1 MVPRSGP
8 RITTTRQ
15 CARIKSKTEVAFAAA
30 ITLPGNTLTVELK
43 QSSFGIAAD
52 GSAVE
57 LFTFSHKDGMVLSVT
72 NYGCVIQSLMV
83 PDRDGKL
90 ADIVLGY
97 DTLAE
102 YEADKRFLGCVVGRY
117 ANRIAHG
124 KFTLDGTDYQLE
136 TNPKGHHLHGG
147 GEGFHKQVWRAS
159 VEQHDGLPLLSLHHS
174 SPHGH
179 GGYPGNVGCKVTY
192 AVTSGGEIEVSY
204 YANTDQKTIINL
216 TNHSYFNMAGHEHAG
231 ENGVLD
237 HLAHLNCDTYLP
249 TDALGIPIS
258 APVTVADTPMDF
270 RTETSFAKR
279 IHRDDVQLKNGGGY
293 DHNWV
298 VNQSGDKLN
307 LAARVI
313 EPDSGRVLEV
323 LTTQP
328 GIQCYT
334 GNNID
339 DIRGK
344 GGMIYKY
351 RGALCLE
358 TQHFPN
364 SPNQSEFPSTI
375 ITPEESFYQST
386 VFRPGV
392 RVD

>member
-1 MVPRSGP
+1 MACS
-8 RITTTRQ
+8 
-15 CARIKSKTEVAFAAA
+15 AA

-43 QSSFGIAAD
+43 QSSFGKAAD
-52 GSAVE
+52 GLEVE
-57 LFTFSHKDGMVLSVT
+57 LFTFTHSDGMMLSVT
-72 NYGCVIQSLMV
+72 NYGCIIRSLLV
-83 PDRDGKL
+83 PDRDGKF

-124 KFTLDGTDYQLE
+124 KFTLDGSDYQLE

-159 VEQHDGLPLLSLHHS
+159 AERQNGLPLLALHHS
-174 SPHGH
+174 SSHGH
-179 GGYPGNVGCKVTY
+179 GGYPGNVDCKVTY
-192 AVTSGGEIEVSY
+192 AVTASGEIEVGY

-216 TNHSYFNMAGHEHAG
+216 TNHSYFNLAGQEHAV
-231 ENGVLD
+231 ENGVLN

-249 TDALGIPIS
+249 TDAFGIPVS
-258 APVTVADTPMDF
+258 VPVTVADTPMDF
-270 RTETSFAKR
+270 RTETSFAER
-279 IHRDDVQLKNGGGY
+279 IHHDNEQLKNGGGY

-298 VNQSGDKLN
+298 VNQGAEKLN

-313 EPDSGRVLEV
+313 EPDSGRTLEV

-364 SPNQSEFPSTI
+364 SPNQSEFPSTV
-375 ITPEESFYQST
+375 ITPEEPFHQST

-392 RVD
+392 RPD